1 MYTTVD
7 HTSEVELL
15 IEDVSHEALF
25 TESLLALSD
34 VLSEAKGG
42 KPVTHEIQVRAPD
55 LPALVEGWVKELVH
69 LAESDGFVP
78 ERVEKLRLE
87 SSSFKAVVAG
97 ERSIPQ
103 DMIRAVTCRGVEMKR
118 LEDGALAVR
127 VILDA

>member
-7 HTSEVELL
+7 HKSEVELL
-15 IEDVSHEALF
+15 IEDVSPEALF
-25 TESLLALSD
+25 TEALLALSD

-42 KPVTHEIQVRAPD
+42 MPVTHEIQVSAPD
-55 LPALVEGWVKELVH
+55 LQALVAGWVKELVH

-87 SSSFKAVVAG
+87 SSSVKAVVAG
-97 ERSIPQ
+97 ERSIPE
-103 DMIRAVTCRGVEMKR
+103 DMIRVVTCRGVEVKR
-118 LEDGALAVR
+118 LEDGAWGAR